1 MALLDEL
8 QASWSEDCLFNELDL
23 GSESLGVA
31 RLHQKYH
38 IFYNKYKLVL
48 EDLRAQYKSLRKFKW
63 LYYNGKGKDNDGKY
77 FDLQV
82 LKGDINIFLE
92 SDEDLTKMSLKI
104 SYFETCINYIEN
116 ILKMSNNRGFQVKN
130 AIDAKRYEFPV

>member
-1 MALLDEL
+1 MASGMSGQQFCFKGYLPYKKGEL
-8 QASWSEDCLFNELDL
+8 E
-23 GSESLGVA
+23 
-31 RLHQKYH
+31 R
-38 IFYNKYKLVL
+38 
-48 EDLRAQYKSLRKFKW
+48 SLRQLEQDSKVRKETQIFIEAPYRNK
-63 LYYNGKGKDNDGKY
+63 NVMDTAVK
-77 FDLQV
+77 V

-116 ILKMSNNRGFQVKN
+116 ILKMINNRGFQVKN